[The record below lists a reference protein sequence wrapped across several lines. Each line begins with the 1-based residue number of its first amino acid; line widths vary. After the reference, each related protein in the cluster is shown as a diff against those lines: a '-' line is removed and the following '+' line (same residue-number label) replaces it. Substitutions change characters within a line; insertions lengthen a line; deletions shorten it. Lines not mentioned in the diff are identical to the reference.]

1 MYLSIDD
8 PKRSL
13 RYITNNGEKLILIGG
28 ESHKTGQ
35 GINTM
40 LHYEALYSFAEA
52 TFGIDEVPYRWSA
65 QDLITLDKL
74 PYIGH
79 INERNPN
86 IFVATGYRK
95 WGMTTGTAAAH
106 LLKDSI
112 LKVHSPY
119 KELYAPSRFHANPD
133 IKRSSPKTLMLRNI

>member
-1 MYLSIDD
+1 MMQIAFLYANVRRTLLRSCNKSKTDYPGGMYLSIDD

-52 TFGIDEVPYRWSA
+52 TFE
-65 QDLITLDKL
+65 
-74 PYIGH
+74 
-79 INERNPN
+79 
-86 IFVATGYRK
+86 
-95 WGMTTGTAAAH
+95 
-106 LLKDSI
+106 
-112 LKVHSPY
+112 
-119 KELYAPSRFHANPD
+119 
-133 IKRSSPKTLMLRNI
+133 

>member
-13 RYITNNGEKLILIGG
+13 RYTTSNGEKLILIGG

-74 PYIGH
+74 PISDILTKVIQIY
-79 INERNPN
+79 
-86 IFVATGYRK
+86 
-95 WGMTTGTAAAH
+95 
-106 LLKDSI
+106 LLQ
-112 LKVHSPY
+112 L
-119 KELYAPSRFHANPD
+119 D
-133 IKRSSPKTLMLRNI
+133 IVNGE

>member
-52 TFGIDEVPYRWSA
+52 TFE
-65 QDLITLDKL
+65 
-74 PYIGH
+74 
-79 INERNPN
+79 
-86 IFVATGYRK
+86 
-95 WGMTTGTAAAH
+95 
-106 LLKDSI
+106 
-112 LKVHSPY
+112 
-119 KELYAPSRFHANPD
+119 
-133 IKRSSPKTLMLRNI
+133 